1 MDNQL
6 TLEQSELEKI
16 SQPDLVNIVQV
27 LIQKYG
33 NDATMLVSEMMK
45 KTAGNDLLDSNKTE
59 TAISILDSEKNL
71 KQTKAQKQ
79 KNSKKE
85 FDMSRYI
92 FICMHIYIYMYAYIY
107 IYTYV
112 CV

>member
-6 TLEQSELEKI
+6 SLEQSELEKI

-45 KTAGNDLLDSNKTE
+45 KTAGKDVLDNHKTE
-59 TAISILDSEKNL
+59 TALSILDSEKNL

-92 FICMHIYIYMYAYIY
+92 YIYICMHIY
-107 IYTYV
+107 V
-112 CV
+112 CIHI